1 MKLTT
6 RNKVKQHIGIPSSN
20 TSKDALLD
28 QIIEGVSAFIETT
41 THREF
46 GVKEYREVRDGT
58 DDDEIFLKEYPLV
71 DVLSI
76 TINGNEDL
84 DLDAEEEAETV
95 IIDKE
100 TGSIF
105 RQYGFGSGRKG
116 LRISY
121 TAGYNLPE
129 LSEDESGVDGYE
141 SGADENLPA
150 AIEAAAIRLSARV
163 YERRTAE
170 GVASVSPTGISITYK
185 DAVDADITTIL
196 DSFTKRR
203 L

>member
-6 RNKVKQHIGIPSSN
+6 LRKLKQHIGIPLSN
-20 TSKDALLD
+20 TTKDALLD
-28 QIIEGVSAFIETT
+28 QIIEGVSGFIETT

-58 DDDEIFLKEYPLV
+58 DDDEIFLPQYPLV
-71 DVLSI
+71 DVLSL
-76 TINGNEDL
+76 TINGNQDI

-100 TGSIF
+100 AGSIF

-116 LRISY
+116 LRITY
-121 TAGYNLPE
+121 TAGYNLPDPAD
-129 LSEDESGVDGYE
+129 DESGVDGYE
-141 SGADENLPA
+141 SGADENLPS
-150 AIEAAAIRLSARV
+150 AIESAAIRLSARV
-163 YERRTAE
+163 YERKTAE
-170 GVASVSPTGISITYK
+170 GVASVSPTGISITYR
-185 DAVDADITTIL
+185 DAIDADITTIL
-196 DSFTKRR
+196 ESFTKRR

>member
-6 RNKVKQHIGIPSSN
+6 LRKVKQHIGIPSSN
-20 TSKDALLD
+20 TTKDDLLE
-28 QIIEGVSAFIETT
+28 QIIDGVSAFIETT

-46 GVKEYREVRDGT
+46 GVKEYREVLDGT

-100 TGSIF
+100 TGSVF

-129 LSEDESGVDGYE
+129 ASDESGVDGYE

-170 GVASVSPTGISITYK
+170 GVSSVSPTGISITYK
-185 DAVDADITTIL
+185 DAIDADITTIL

>member
-6 RNKVKQHIGIPSSN
+6 LRKVKQHIGIPSSN
-20 TSKDALLD
+20 TTKDAILE

-41 THREF
+41 THRVF
-46 GVKEYREVRDGT
+46 GVQEYREVRDGT
-58 DDDEIFLKEYPLV
+58 DDDEIFLPQYPIV

-76 TINGNEDL
+76 TINGNQDL

-95 IIDKE
+95 MIDKE
-100 TGSIF
+100 VGSIF
-105 RQYGFGSGRKG
+105 RQYGFGSGRKA

-121 TAGYNLPE
+121 TAGFNLPE
-129 LSEDESGVDGYE
+129 ASDESGPETYE
-141 SGADENLPA
+141 SGADNDLPA
-150 AIEAAAIRLSARV
+150 AIESAAIRLSARV

-170 GVASVSPTGISITYK
+170 GVASVSPTGISITYR